1 MTYAHIQIGAKD
13 VWALVAF
20 YDVLFSRLGWVRGVD
35 PDHAGPAGVFW
46 RHADRRWPQFVV
58 NEPFDGQP
66 ATVGNGSQVSFLTDS
81 TATVDALWAD
91 ALRAGGTDEG
101 APGLRPQ
108 YASDF
113 YAAYCRDPEGH
124 KLCFVYTSSSV
135 RDPAE
140 G

>member
-1 MTYAHIQIGAKD
+1 MTHAHIQIGAREM
-13 VWALVAF
+13 F
-20 YDVLFSRLGWVRGVD
+20 
-35 PDHAGPAGVFW
+35 
-46 RHADRRWPQFVV
+46 
-58 NEPFDGQP
+58 GQP

-124 KLCFVYTSSSV
+124 KLCFVYTSSNV
-135 RDPAE
+135 GDPAE
-140 G
+140 GQN